1 MWHAV
6 INIIK
11 KEFTLE
17 LRQKNI
23 LFGIILY
30 LLSIVFLIYLLQ
42 PEPDALVWNSLIWLS
57 SLFITVNTV
66 AKSFLAEPKGRWFY
80 YYTIHNAS
88 ALLIAKFLYNGFLMF
103 VISLAN
109 LLLFNFFLGYPAI
122 HKLSFAGVF
131 ILGSVSFSL
140 LFTLLS
146 SIVNK
151 ANNNPALLGVIGFPL
166 VFPQLI
172 AISDLSTSQFQT
184 MLVKGWSNYLIAFI
198 GLDIV
203 IITLGIILYPLIW
216 KE

>member
-1 MWHAV
+1 V
-6 INIIK
+6 LKQIISILQ
-11 KEFTLE
+11 KEFALE

-23 LFGIILY
+23 IFGLLLY

-42 PEPDALVWNSLIWLS
+42 PEPESLVWNSFIWLC

-66 AKSFLAEPKGRWFY
+66 AKSFLGEAKGRWYY
-80 YYTIHNAS
+80 YYTIHS
-88 ALLIAKFLYNGFLMF
+88 AQTLLIAKFIYNGILM
-103 VISLAN
+103 VLVSMLN
-109 LLLFNFFLGYPAI
+109 LILFNFFLGYPAI
-122 HKLSFAGVF
+122 HQTTFVLLFL
-131 ILGSVSFSL
+131 LGSVSFSF

-172 AISDLSTSQFQT
+172 AISDLSTSTFLPL
-184 MLVKGWSNYLIAFI
+184 LVKGWSGYLAAFI
-198 GLDIV
+198 GLDI
-203 IITLGIILYPLIW
+203 IIIALGILLYPLIW